1 MNLGVLTPEVSLP
14 PIICQLCPPT
24 IITILIIG
32 YDSRIFVWLM
42 GYYLFLFISCLLVFT
57 CSYFSHL
64 HAHVLLELIYLI
76 RS

>member
-14 PIICQLCPPT
+14 PIIRQLCPLI

-32 YDSRIFVWLM
+32 YDSRILVWLM
-42 GYYLFLFISCLLVFT
+42 ANGLFISCLLVFT
-57 CSYFSHL
+57 SSYFSHL